1 MKARLRQYTAI
12 MLAVLMIVTSLPTA
26 ALADEVTVS
35 GEHVHAYTP
44 RRTADYEWLVRQCFR
59 AQNRNACI
67 VADNKPVRVEI
78 TAIYPIPKSDS
89 KAEQERKRGAAAM
102 VKPDIDNVA
111 KIILDA
117 MNDLAWHDDKQ
128 VVSLAVDKLYGEQPG
143 VHVRIVEIGD
153 EA

>member
-1 MKARLRQYTAI
+1 MEMKFMVPGVPVGKGRPR
-12 MLAVLMIVTSLPTA
+12 
-26 ALADEVTVS
+26 VTVS

-59 AQNRNACI
+59 AQNRDACI
-67 VADNKPVRVEI
+67 IAENKPVRVEI

-128 VVSLAVDKLYGEQPG
+128 VASLAVDKLYGEQPG
-143 VHVRIVEIGD
+143 VHVRIVPIGD